1 LTRFFFGK
9 HRAPAGAL
17 FLVLLLSTLS
27 TRAELRPEW
36 EFGAGATAFT
46 LPDYRGS
53 DESRAYV
60 LPFPYVIYRGDK
72 LRVDRGGVR
81 GVFFETDRVE
91 LDLSMSATPPVNS
104 DKNRA
109 RRGMPR
115 LDPTLEIGPRLNV
128 TLVRDRAND
137 RALTFRLPVRAVIAT
152 DLSHAEG
159 AGYVAYPHLTF
170 DTRPIFFGRK
180 WNVGLQAG
188 PLFGTRRYH
197 RYFYAVEPQFATS
210 DRPAYAASAGYSGTL
225 ALASLT
231 RRFRSIWIG
240 AFARYDTLKGAAFE
254 PSPLMRRDYSVMAG
268 VALAWVFA
276 QSERKV
282 EVDVD
287 D

>member
-1 LTRFFFGK
+1 MKSGV
-9 HRAPAGAL
+9 GI
-17 FLVLLLSTLS
+17 LLCLSACAA
-27 TRAELRPEW
+27 RAELRPEW
-36 EFGAGATAFT
+36 EFGVGATAFS

-53 DESRAYV
+53 DESRAYL

-81 GVFFETDRVE
+81 GVLFESERVE
-91 LDLSMSATPPVNS
+91 FDLSLSATPPVDS

-128 TLVRDRAND
+128 TLLRDRAKD
-137 RALTFRLPVRAVIAT
+137 TALTFRLPVRAVIAT

-159 AGYVAYPHLTF
+159 AGYVAYPHLSF
-170 DTRPIFFGRK
+170 NKQGI
-180 WNVGLQAG
+180 WNLGLQAG
-188 PLFGTRRYH
+188 PLFATRRYH
-197 RYFYAVEPQFATS
+197 SYFYGVEPQFATAE
-210 DRPAYAASAGYSGTL
+210 RPAYAASGGYSGAL
-225 ALASLT
+225 ALASVT
-231 RRFRSIWIG
+231 RRFRSVWLG

-254 PSPLMRRDYSVMAG
+254 SSPLMRRDYSVMAG
-268 VALAWVFA
+268 VAFAWVFA
-276 QSERKV
+276 ESERKV